1 MQFFNKVD
9 NKSFEKYTP
18 TKNVLRI
25 KGYIY
30 SRTNRRFLMN
40 LALVFTR
47 ILFVILSIFFMIVYM
62 VSGVEGYTVENLGK
76 GVLAGVILGGV
87 LIGFDLLF
95 RRFNLRAFNTAI
107 IGLFIGYLMG
117 QALVLVLDAILIIS
131 SASVHLPTEALE
143 IIKISLFLFGVYLG
157 TLMTLRSAD
166 ELYVNIPFVKFTP
179 TTHKKKDLLLDGSIL
194 SDARIIDM
202 ASSGIVDKHLVI
214 PRFLIK
220 ELYAQAELSDEM
232 TRTKAKRA
240 LEVAKKLEALPDLEL
255 RYNDTDFP
263 DVKDPMSKM
272 IRLGRLIDANILTAD
287 ISRVQIA
294 TIEGVRIINIHALSN
309 ALKPLMQAGE
319 QIRIKIQRYGK
330 EPRQG
335 IGYLDDGTMV
345 VVNGG
350 GQFIGET
357 IDAQVLSVKHTSSGR
372 MIFCNTADAEG
383 RYPSHYNEENEE
395 Q

>member
-1 MQFFNKVD
+1 
-9 NKSFEKYTP
+9 
-18 TKNVLRI
+18 
-25 KGYIY
+25 
-30 SRTNRRFLMN
+30 MN
-40 LALVFTR
+40 LSLAFTR
-47 ILFVILSIFFMIVYM
+47 IFFFILSIFFMTMYM
-62 VSGVEGYTVENLGK
+62 VTGLDGWTTYTFIKGIVSGVI
-76 GVLAGVILGGV
+76 LALL

-95 RRFNLRAFNTAI
+95 KRFNLRAFNTAI
-107 IGLFIGYLMG
+107 VGLFVGYLMG
-117 QALVLVLDAILIIS
+117 QALVLILNAILVIS
-131 SASVHLPTEALE
+131 AASVHLRPETIE
-143 IIKISLFLFGVYLG
+143 ILKIALFLFGLYTG
-157 TLMTLRSAD
+157 SLMTLKAAD
-166 ELYVNIPFVKFTP
+166 ELYVTVPFVKFTP
-179 TTHKKKDLLLDGSIL
+179 TSHNKKDLLLDNSLL
-194 SDARIIDM
+194 SDARIIDL
-202 ASSGIVDKHLVI
+202 ASSGIVDNHIVI

-232 TRTKAKRA
+232 TKAKAKRA
-240 LEVAKKLEALPDLEL
+240 LEVAKKLEGIPELAL

-263 DVKDPMSKM
+263 DIKDPMSKL
-272 IRLGRLIDANILTAD
+272 IRLARLVDANILTAD
-287 ISRVQIA
+287 ISKVQTA

-335 IGYLDDGTMV
+335 IGYLEDGTMV

-372 MIFCNTADAEG
+372 MIFCNAAGEEG
-383 RYPSHYNEENEE
+383 RYPTNYNHDEHEE

>member
-1 MQFFNKVD
+1 
-9 NKSFEKYTP
+9 
-18 TKNVLRI
+18 
-25 KGYIY
+25 
-30 SRTNRRFLMN
+30 MN
-40 LALVFTR
+40 LALIFTR
-47 ILFVILSIFFMIVYM
+47 ILFVILSIFFMITYM
-62 VSGVEGYTVENLGK
+62 IGGKEAYTLLNLGK
-76 GVLAGVILGGV
+76 GVLFGAILGGL
-87 LIGFDLLF
+87 LIAFDCLF

-117 QALVLVLDAILIIS
+117 QALVLVLDAVLTISAASILLPI
-131 SASVHLPTEALE
+131 ASLE
-143 IIKISLFLFGVYLG
+143 IMKISLFLFGLYLG
-157 TLMTLRSAD
+157 TLMTLKAAD

-179 TTHKKKDLLLDGSIL
+179 TTHKKRDLLLDGSIL
-194 SDARIIDM
+194 SDARIIDV
-202 ASSGIVDKHLVI
+202 ATSGLLDNHLVI

-220 ELYAQAELSDEM
+220 ELYTQVELADEVS
-232 TRTKAKRA
+232 RLKAKRA
-240 LEVAKKLEALPDLEL
+240 LEVAKKLESMEGLEL

-263 DVKDPMSKM
+263 DIKDPMSKM
-272 IRLGRLIDANILTAD
+272 TRLARLLDANILTAD

-294 TIEGVRIINIHALSN
+294 TIEGVRIVNVHSLSN

-372 MIFCNTADAEG
+372 MIFCNAADEEG
-383 RYPSHYNEENEE
+383 KYPHPNHDNHDEHDEP
-395 Q
+395 